1 MHSLSR
7 APPRQRPS
15 GASEVRGCKR
25 GGNAR
30 HQHGESQQR
39 CVSAGLAHTTVLHA
53 FDSDTAC
60 VRVPCSSR
68 RSLASPQPHTDASST
83 QGAAR
88 SSARST
94 RCSPPGLLWRPK
106 KAREPAYPAFVLV
119 PRSCRMT
126 PCMNLRRVGAN
137 KSAPGQGKGGIP
149 CAHARATPRA
159 PAHRGGGSAVV
170 IGTLFEQTR
179 VHARA
184 RVHMHKDRRTHAHA
198 HARARARQTAET
210 RVSGDW
216 RLQRQVR
223 TCRATVQGHP
233 AVTV

>member
-1 MHSLSR
+1 M
-7 APPRQRPS
+7 
-15 GASEVRGCKR
+15 RGCKR

-60 VRVPCSSR
+60 VRVPCSPR
-68 RSLASPQPHTDASST
+68 RSLASPQPHTDAPGK
-83 QGAAR
+83 QGGAR

-94 RCSPPGLLWRPK
+94 RCSPPGLLLRPK
-106 KAREPAYPAFVLV
+106 KAREPAHPAFVMV

-149 CAHARATPRA
+149 CAHACATPRA
-159 PAHRGGGSAVV
+159 PAHRGGGSAVI
-170 IGTLFEQTR
+170 IGTMLAQIC

-184 RVHMHKDRRTHAHA
+184 RVHTHEDRRTHAHA
-198 HARARARQTAET
+198 HAHARGSMQR
-210 RVSGDW
+210 RV
-216 RLQRQVR
+216 RK
-223 TCRATVQGHP
+223 
-233 AVTV
+233 